1 MYNISFRMCESLFFL
16 NIYLRVYS
24 THAIKLPI
32 KQQQHILRL
41 SLFWFLFFFNSMMQ
55 EFTPRGNNCVG
66 FFSCLCV
73 HGRLSLAIC
82 HISLIFFFFFFSWR
96 AMNQPVFIPLCFR
109 ESHVIKELVSC
120 VFLTLFVI
128 FLYFSFFAQERKE
141 KPTNV

>member
-1 MYNISFRMCESLFFL
+1 M
-16 NIYLRVYS
+16 YS

-82 HISLIFFFFFFSWR
+82 HISFFFFFLACDESARFYSPLFPR
-96 AMNQPVFIPLCFR
+96 ISRNQGARELCISYPFCYFFVFFIFRPGEERETHKCLEELCH
-109 ESHVIKELVSC
+109 SL
-120 VFLTLFVI
+120 L
-128 FLYFSFFAQERKE
+128 LY
-141 KPTNV
+141 